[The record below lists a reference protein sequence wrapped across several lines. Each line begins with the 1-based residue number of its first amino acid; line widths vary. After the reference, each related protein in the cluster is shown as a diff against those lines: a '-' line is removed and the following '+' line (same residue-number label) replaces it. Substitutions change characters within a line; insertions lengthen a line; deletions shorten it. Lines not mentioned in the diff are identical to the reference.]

1 VTLGPKNEESWEGY
15 DQLFYP
21 GRYIAPYGNGQYR
34 VSCWVKAYDYG
45 NPVVDNTDWSYA
57 TITDVISPSV
67 PASFAGTWSSD
78 YPYLNWSA
86 NIEDDLKEYVIYKK
100 VETGSWNYLATTTTN
115 NYTDNS
121 EHKYTVGDGDK
132 RHIYYHITAKDYTNN
147 ESSVTSMVSFVCAP
161 WLNKK
166 TSAFEEDINKT
177 YELYQNYPNPFNPS
191 TEITFQ
197 IPNNGNVHL
206 KVYNSIGKEV
216 ATLVNE
222 YKESGIYSIT
232 FNASL
237 LPDGVYYYTI
247 SVNQYSSTKKMI
259 LLK

>member
-1 VTLGPKNEESWEGY
+1 
-15 DQLFYP
+15 
-21 GRYIAPYGNGQYR
+21 
-34 VSCWVKAYDYG
+34 
-45 NPVVDNTDWSYA
+45 
-57 TITDVISPSV
+57 
-67 PASFAGTWSSD
+67 
-78 YPYLNWSA
+78 
-86 NIEDDLKEYVIYKK
+86 
-100 VETGSWNYLATTTTN
+100 
-115 NYTDNS
+115 
-121 EHKYTVGDGDK
+121 
-132 RHIYYHITAKDYTNN
+132 
-147 ESSVTSMVSFVCAP
+147 MVSFVCAP